1 MDSVG
6 NIYRKDYRLQ
16 KWVERIHWRFYL
28 TPFIKPVCY
37 TVYSIQLPFI
47 KPVCYTVSSIQLP
60 FIKPAYCTVY
70 SVQLSFIKSV
80 YCTVS
85 IIQYPVTLH

>member
-16 KWVERIHWRFYL
+16 KWVEWIHWHFYL

-47 KPVCYTVSSIQLP
+47 KPVCYTVYSIQLP
-60 FIKPAYCTVY
+60 FTKPVC
-70 SVQLSFIKSV
+70 
-80 YCTVS
+80 
-85 IIQYPVTLH
+85 YPVSSYPSLSLFAI